1 MNITKIFEN
10 HHLVVKLH
18 SQTFQISRRNIWF
31 WLILIPSLIVGA
43 WTTIDPRDF
52 PWDFP
57 WPIPKPPPYRGQ
69 PQPFGVAD
77 GRSTQVHLVKGEGL
91 GSGETGGFVIFC
103 FKAGGTCTKCTFFFG
118 CCCCC
123 CSYKSSFPP
132 IFNQVKT
139 IPYRKIEL
147 GKLSIDLSF
156 EKQTS
161 NPSLQQQE
169 SPLRKT

>member
-1 MNITKIFEN
+1 MVNSHSITYSWCLNNPSEKDLFT
-10 HHLVVKLH
+10 HPLTLG
-18 SQTFQISRRNIWF
+18 IS
-31 WLILIPSLIVGA
+31 
-43 WTTIDPRDF
+43 
-52 PWDFP
+52 P
-57 WPIPKPPPYRGQ
+57 WPKTPQTPPYRGQ

-77 GRSTQVHLVKGEGL
+77 GRSTQVHLAKGEGL
-91 GSGETGGFVIFC
+91 GGGETGGFCC
-103 FKAGGTCTKCTFFFG
+103 FFVLKQAPVQNAFLFFLLLLHL
-118 CCCCC
+118 
-123 CSYKSSFPP
+123 YKSSFPP

-139 IPYRKIEL
+139 VPYRKIEL